1 LYGETHIGVRKDSPG
16 SGLCVSATGPKDMTS
31 KILEKINLQVK
42 ETANSAKYYVGRRI
56 PTISIKESFKVMFV
70 AEMPTCPRK
79 ETEWDSTDNFF
90 LTKSDLK
97 FVKLLNKLDLD
108 GSYITDVVK
117 TCSLARRPTEEE
129 VARFKDILL
138 EEIAIIQPKT
148 IVSLGKSASD
158 VLESIGISNVCAWHP
173 AYVER
178 FDKWTEYEKQLK
190 SLVS

>member
-1 LYGETHIGVRKDSPG
+1 
-16 SGLCVSATGPKDMTS
+16 MTS
-31 KILEKINLQVK
+31 KTLEKINLQVK
-42 ETANSAKYYVGRRI
+42 ETANSAKYYTGRLI
-56 PTISIKESFKVMFV
+56 PTIYSKETTGKVMFV

-97 FVKLLNKLDLD
+97 LVKLLNKLGLD

-129 VARFKDILL
+129 VSKFKDILL

-178 FDKWTEYEKQLK
+178 FDKWAEYEKQLK